1 MRSSGYSTTTI
12 VPRTKK
18 MGKNFLMKEHFDPPR
33 PDDSREE
40 WHRKFRAMHEAGM
53 RDRARAVDAD
63 RRWRAAVTAELN
75 RRRGLLGW
83 LGLR

>member
-1 MRSSGYSTTTI
+1 MIDPSELGKTI
-12 VPRTKK
+12 G
-18 MGKNFLMKEHFDPPR
+18 GKTPEQ
-33 PDDSREE
+33 
-40 WHRKFRAMHEAGM
+40 WHREFRARLEV
-53 RDRARAVDAD
+53 RRRQRARAIETD